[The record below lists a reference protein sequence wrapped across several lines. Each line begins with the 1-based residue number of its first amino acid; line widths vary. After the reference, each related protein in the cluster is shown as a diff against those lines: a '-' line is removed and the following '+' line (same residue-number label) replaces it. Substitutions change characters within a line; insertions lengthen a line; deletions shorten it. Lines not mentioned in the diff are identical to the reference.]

1 MVPTDIGYASI
12 RGMGLCWKDAGF
24 GASLQHYNPL
34 IDEAVAKQWHINPN
48 WKLIAEM
55 PFGTSTRNREKNNSL
70 H

>member
-12 RGMGLCWKDAGF
+12 RGMDYAGRRRF